1 MSGKF
6 NHLAPHHLA
15 SAVSGLITETLRPD
29 TWTHYNP
36 APEVLAVLRP
46 GLDLT
51 LMTLVLRSG
60 INLSLP
66 LSTILFLIY
75 YCDRTNLWELRRKL
89 IQTQKRH
96 EINIP
101 LWLEVD
107 LLGLIEQWALGATWD
122 ELCSNT
128 SLDEGDLVRIL
139 RRTIDL
145 LWQIPQAPRVAN
157 GLKENARKAVSMM
170 KRFPI

>member
-1 MSGKF
+1 M
-6 NHLAPHHLA
+6 
-15 SAVSGLITETLRPD
+15 
-29 TWTHYNP
+29 
-36 APEVLAVLRP
+36 
-46 GLDLT
+46 
-51 LMTLVLRSG
+51 
-60 INLSLP
+60 
-66 LSTILFLIY
+66 
-75 YCDRTNLWELRRKL
+75 
-89 IQTQKRH
+89 
-96 EINIP
+96 
-101 LWLEVD
+101 D

-157 GLKENARKAVSMM
+157 GLKENARKAVSLM